1 MIDKNQIIS
10 YPILFFNNIKNKKGV
25 FMKKKHIACL
35 GNGKVARGNI
45 LRKMQVVGKLLAEN
59 NCTIF
64 TGTIAGSEIKL
75 DGDETWD
82 YTLFGKPANPFIDET
97 IDSSKIT
104 IEGCS
109 VEERYGFRLAS
120 LLQADGF
127 IIADTGGIGTLTELC
142 AIVNLE
148 EKIWKNKK
156 FIAILVSEYG
166 NLKIMEQIIDKFV
179 SNKSYIMAFHDPAKA
194 VGWVT
199 A

>member
-1 MIDKNQIIS
+1 
-10 YPILFFNNIKNKKGV
+10 
-25 FMKKKHIACL
+25 MKKKQIACL
-35 GNGKVARGNI
+35 GNGKVATGNI
-45 LRKMQVVGKLLAEN
+45 LRKMQLVGKLLTEN
-59 NCTIF
+59 NCIVF
-64 TGTIAGSEIKL
+64 TGGFAKSGIETLVKGAKL
-75 DGDETWD
+75 DGDEIWD
-82 YTLFGKPANPFIDET
+82 YTLFGKSANPFIDET
-97 IDSSKIT
+97 IDSSKLKV
-104 IEGCS
+104 EGCS

-120 LLQADGF
+120 LLQADAF
-127 IIADTGGIGTLTELC
+127 IISDIGGIGILTELC
-142 AIVNLE
+142 AIINLE